1 MSVIIINC
9 VTLGS
14 YEPCLDEAECDNKC
28 QILKAVDDV
37 IYAYFAAEMIIKMV
51 EKSMTT
57 SPYDSSL
64 IQIALGVFGRGCYLA
79 ESWNKLDC
87 FIVLTGYLVLDFIHS
102 SKSLL
107 TVPVCWTILTILR
120 ALLTSQP
127 SGPSGC

>member
-51 EKSMTT
+51 KKA
-57 SPYDSSL
+57 L
-64 IQIALGVFGRGCYLA
+64 IQLPIMILLFFRLHWASLDEAVILQKAGISLTASLFSLG
-79 ESWNKLDC
+79 
-87 FIVLTGYLVLDFIHS
+87 I
-102 SKSLL
+102 
-107 TVPVCWTILTILR
+107 
-120 ALLTSQP
+120 
-127 SGPSGC
+127 

>member
-51 EKSMTT
+51 EKTMTT
-57 SPYDSSL
+57 SPSDPSF
-64 IQIALGVFGRGCYLA
+64 A
-79 ESWNKLDC
+79 LDC
-87 FIVLTGYLVLDFIHS
+87 TGCFWTR
-102 SKSLL
+102 LL
-107 TVPVCWTILTILR
+107 SCRKLE
-120 ALLTSQP
+120 
-127 SGPSGC
+127 

>member
-51 EKSMTT
+51 KKA
-57 SPYDSSL
+57 L
-64 IQIALGVFGRGCYLA
+64 IQLPIMIPL
-79 ESWNKLDC
+79 
-87 FIVLTGYLVLDFIHS
+87 
-102 SKSLL
+102 
-107 TVPVCWTILTILR
+107 
-120 ALLTSQP
+120 
-127 SGPSGC
+127 

>member
-51 EKSMTT
+51 ENSIFKLKNLI
-57 SPYDSSL
+57 PLFFRLHWVSL
-64 IQIALGVFGRGCYLA
+64 DEAVILQRAGINSTA
-79 ESWNKLDC
+79 
-87 FIVLTGYLVLDFIHS
+87 
-102 SKSLL
+102 SLF
-107 TVPVCWTILTILR
+107 
-120 ALLTSQP
+120 
-127 SGPSGC
+127 

>member
-51 EKSMTT
+51 EKAMHLSI
-57 SPYDSSL
+57 L
-64 IQIALGVFGRGCYLA
+64 IL
-79 ESWNKLDC
+79 SLDC
-87 FIVLTGYLVLDFIHS
+87 IGCLWTR
-102 SKSLL
+102 LL
-107 TVPVCWTILTILR
+107 SCRELE
-120 ALLTSQP
+120 
-127 SGPSGC
+127 